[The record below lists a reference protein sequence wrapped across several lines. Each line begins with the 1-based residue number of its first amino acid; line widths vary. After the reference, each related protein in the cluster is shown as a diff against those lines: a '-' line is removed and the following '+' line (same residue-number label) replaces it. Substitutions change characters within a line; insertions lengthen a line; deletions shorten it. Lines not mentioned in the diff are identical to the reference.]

1 LERKGSPLRK
11 PIIAGNWKMNMS
23 PSEAGLL
30 AKDLR
35 ESLGNQEDVDVVVAP
50 PFVSLYPVA
59 EVLRGSGIALS
70 GQDLF
75 WEDKGAFTGAI
86 SPTMLLDVG
95 CEYVIIGHSERRQY
109 FGETDETVNRKVRAA
124 LVHGLLQIMC
134 IGESLEQREN
144 GETFKIV
151 EAQLDG
157 GLRDLQKEAIRSMV
171 IAYEPIWAIGT
182 GKTATPEQAQ
192 EVHAFIRDYLN
203 NHFGPDVGGAVRIQY
218 GGSVN
223 PENIDDLMAKPD
235 IDGALVGGASLKAA
249 NFTRIARFKRG

>member
-1 LERKGSPLRK
+1 MRR
-11 PIIAGNWKMNMS
+11 PIIAGNWKMNLP
-23 PSEAGLL
+23 PSEARLL
-30 AKDLR
+30 AKNLK
-35 ESLGNQEDVDVVVAP
+35 ESLGDPGDVDVVVAP

-59 EVLRGSGIALS
+59 EVLRGSGITLS

-75 WEDKGAFTGAI
+75 WEENGAFTGET

-109 FGETDETVNRKVRAA
+109 FGETEETVNKKVRAA
-124 LVHGLLQIMC
+124 LVHGLRQIIC
-134 IGESLEQREN
+134 IGESLDQREN

-157 GLRDLQKEAIRSMV
+157 GLKDLNGEAIRSMT

-182 GKTATPEQAQ
+182 GKTATPDQAQ
-192 EVHAFIRDYLN
+192 EVHKFIRDYLKK
-203 NHFGPDVGGAVRIQY
+203 HFGPDIGGGVRIQY

-223 PENIDDLMAKPD
+223 PENIDDLMVKPD
-235 IDGALVGGASLKAA
+235 IDGALVGGASLKAET
-249 NFTRIARFKRG
+249 FVRIVRFGRR